1 MYNIHMSRF
10 VLKLVSYTPTNMS
23 FLRESE
29 ICKKNLHI
37 CRLYQSC
44 SSTHTNMRLLGESEE
59 KAYSSIVRPNEG
71 TAKKTCDKDS

>member
-1 MYNIHMSRF
+1 MQ
-10 VLKLVSYTPTNMS
+10 
-23 FLRESE
+23 
-29 ICKKNLHI
+29 KNLHI